1 LLFWLGSIEFD
12 TPRGRFILTASR
24 EVHSSRCRRATDDE
38 AAQAWRFLE
47 RHLMTA
53 SYHELRPFYELHQ
66 ELTSEPFGG
75 HNGDPHPSDVIHAI
89 ESALWSKRLHLE
101 FQEPFGPLQ
110 EPEWEPP
117 RLKPKGPP
125 AQTPSEIWGRRTET
139 FIGIRLKDQNG
150 DPIAASRIRVKLPDG
165 STKEGATN
173 DQGEVEINGFTQDG
187 SADITFLDHAK
198 PGKAEAPEWP
208 EEKEFRTTVVDEMG
222 KPVPHVWL
230 WFRHGKAANLARA
243 DDAGVATYKTSSDV
257 ESVNVSFES
266 ADELARVMRPMWS
279 TARPSLRGNW
289 LKPEDGKVVVVAL
302 KGGAIQQQLPAQA
315 SDSDDDAA
323 IAGDSKAAEQYQDFD
338 SIELTPD
345 TDLQLSVQPHTT
357 LVRLVGMNFDTDKSF
372 LLPTALPAM
381 RRIRDL
387 YAEHRDDTL
396 FIVGHADAAG
406 GVSHNETLSLER
418 AASVLAYLSDDVDS
432 WIAQYS
438 DSVSQ
443 NKRWGKGEDKLML
456 RGLVGRK
463 QGLKEPETK
472 AYQQWHNALP
482 ADKRAANWQQLEE
495 DGNLGPFT
503 RAQLIGDYMN
513 LDGTTLPSTLRVA
526 IHGCG
531 EAFPLPEPSESCA
544 WERFSSQRDRRV
556 EFLFFNPLTGIAPM
570 PASATSAPGSL
581 EYPCWLAQAEIEDL
595 TTEEALKEVT
605 FVEMHDAL
613 FRTNSAVIL
622 PEGEDPNSK
631 AKAGGK
637 RALTSVGLFASA
649 LRYNEEHEGKKLF
662 IAGHTDTKGKDQ
674 FNQPLSEERAKV
686 ALALLTG
693 DRASFA
699 KLCQNRHDGVDLTQI
714 FHWVADSPDFE
725 FKCKPT
731 LYDQPPSTTTVTHFK
746 QEYNAHFDEKFSD
759 IDGAKKFASP
769 DGTQNEALWGAIFDC
784 YEYGLRCEL
793 GDMENSKEGKDEL
806 TQLRK
811 KVVWV
816 DDGHKTMG
824 FGERFPVDE
833 LAKNDM
839 RSQSNRRVEVM
850 MFDEDEKPD
859 LAAIAAAPDAA
870 EIYMPGEYAKRPVK
884 PMVSARPW
892 RAVWDETT
900 TWMGESRKMQLSAP
914 GLPDGETVK
923 FTVEAV
929 GYGKA
934 GTAPGA
940 AAGEMV
946 TASFDSWDEM
956 TGYEDA
962 GELASGASF
971 PTVQFKFVAE
981 AGGRRITSRN
991 QVEYAD
997 KLLMKL
1003 VAETAQG
1010 DYVFANERYALATP
1024 WGRRWG
1030 TTDKDGII
1038 EELGLAPGG
1047 ASVLLRGRTLVAFGE
1062 LRQGW
1067 HYDA

>member
-12 TPRGRFILTASR
+12 TPRGRFILTGSR
-24 EVHSSRCRRATDDE
+24 EVHGSRRRRVTQEE
-38 AAQAWRFLE
+38 AAEAWRFLE

-53 SYHELRPFYELHQ
+53 SYAERQPLYELYQ
-66 ELTSEPFGG
+66 ELTSERF
-75 HNGDPHPSDVIHAI
+75 NGYGAEPHPSDVIHAI
-89 ESALWSKRLHLE
+89 EFALWSKQLHLE

-150 DPIAASRIRVKLPDG
+150 DPISRSRIRVKLPDG
-165 STKEGATN
+165 STREGATN
-173 DQGEVEINGFTQDG
+173 EDGELEITGFTQDG
-187 SADITFLDHAK
+187 NAEITFLDDAK

-208 EEKEFRTTVVDEMG
+208 EEKEFKTTVVDEMG

-230 WFRHGKAANLARA
+230 WFRHGSAYNLVRT
-243 DDAGVATYKTSSDV
+243 DDSGVATYKTSSDV

-266 ADELARVMRPMWS
+266 ADELARVMKPTWS

-302 KGGAIQQQLPAQA
+302 KGGAIQQQLTAQA
-315 SDSDDDAA
+315 SDDDAA
-323 IAGDSKAAEQYQDFD
+323 IAGDSKAAEQYQAFD

-381 RRIRDL
+381 RRIKDL
-387 YAEHRDDTL
+387 YAEHRDDML

-406 GVSHNETLSLER
+406 GVAHNETLSLER

-456 RGLVGRK
+456 RGLVARK
-463 QGLKEPETK
+463 QGLSQPETK
-472 AYQQWHNALP
+472 AYQAWHNALP

-556 EFLFFNPLTGIAPM
+556 EFLFFNQLTGIAPM

-622 PEGEDPNSK
+622 PEGEDPG
-631 AKAGGK
+631 AKSGGK

-746 QEYNAHFDEKFSD
+746 QEYNAHFDEKFAD
-759 IDGAKKFASP
+759 IDGANKFASP

-806 TQLRK
+806 TRLRK

-850 MFDEDEKPD
+850 MFDEDEKPE

-892 RAVWDETT
+892 KARWDRPSELLCMDDNRAMLLD
-900 TWMGESRKMQLSAP
+900 AP
-914 GLPDGETVK
+914 GLAAGTPTVFKLEVQIDGKGPRTFTETVQSS
-923 FTVEAV
+923 
-929 GYGKA
+929 GD
-934 GTAPGA
+934 GA
-940 AAGEMV
+940 AQERCAKWFQDHLAVMGPDLNAGQAFPV
-946 TASFDSWDEM
+946 VSFRFSAS
-956 TGYEDA
+956 A
-962 GELASGASF
+962 GNRSLVS
-971 PTVQFKFVAE
+971 PWLD
-981 AGGRRITSRN
+981 
-991 QVEYAD
+991 YAD
-997 KLLMKL
+997 FIDVDLTDDNDEPLAKL
-1003 VAETAQG
+1003 
-1010 DYVFANERYALATP
+1010 DYLLATP
-1024 WGRRWG
+1024 WGYRKG
-1030 TTDKDGII
+1030 MSDDKGNVKEAAIPPGGSCL
-1038 EELGLAPGG
+1038 LGLKVAP
-1047 ASVLLRGRTLVAFGE
+1047 VELDELPPAFIV
-1062 LRQGW
+1062 
-1067 HYDA
+1067 